1 MASDTKQAP
10 KDKEPAEAV
19 TVKAGGKKDGKKDG
33 KKEADA
39 RAAMPKAPAVEGA
52 APVKAEGKKET
63 DARAAPKAPAAE
75 GVAAPEEVKPVRVK
89 VARTVS
95 VGIAH
100 VNATFNNTQVSITDT
115 KGQVLAW
122 SSSGRMGFRGTRKST
137 AYAATMV
144 AQEVARQISPYRMQ
158 EIEVRVQG
166 PGSGRESAIRA
177 LQSAGLMI
185 TLIRD
190 VTPMPHNGCRPR
202 KRRRV

>member
-1 MASDTKQAP
+1 MARDTKQTP
-10 KDKEPAEAV
+10 KDKEPASAAP
-19 TVKAGGKKDGKKDG
+19 VKAGGKNK
-33 KKEADA
+33 ADA
-39 RAAMPKAPAVEGA
+39 HAS
-52 APVKAEGKKET
+52 
-63 DARAAPKAPAAE
+63 APKAPAAE
-75 GVAAPEEVKPVRVK
+75 GAAPAEGASPVEVKPPRVK
-89 VARTVS
+89 AARTVS

-166 PGSGRESAIRA
+166 PGSGRESAVRA

-185 TLIRD
+185 TVIRD
-190 VTPMPHNGCRPR
+190 VTPMPHNGCRAR

>member
-1 MASDTKQAP
+1 MASDTKEIP
-10 KDKEPAEAV
+10 KDKEPASAV
-19 TVKAGGKKDGKKDG
+19 PVKAGDKKK
-33 KKEADA
+33 ADTH
-39 RAAMPKAPAVEGA
+39 AV
-52 APVKAEGKKET
+52 
-63 DARAAPKAPAAE
+63 APKAPAAE
-75 GVAAPEEVKPVRVK
+75 GVAPAEGATPLEAKPARVK

-95 VGIAH
+95 VGIVH

-185 TLIRD
+185 TVIRD
-190 VTPMPHNGCRPR
+190 VTPMPHNGCRAR

>member
-10 KDKEPAEAV
+10 KDKESVSTTPA
-19 TVKAGGKKDGKKDG
+19 KAGGKNK
-33 KKEADA
+33 ADA
-39 RAAMPKAPAVEGA
+39 RAAAPKAPAAEGAAPVKDGGKNKADARAAAPKAPAVEGA
-52 APVKAEGKKET
+52 AP
-63 DARAAPKAPAAE
+63 AE
-75 GVAAPEEVKPVRVK
+75 GVAPAEVKPARVK

-144 AQEVARQISPYRMQ
+144 AQEVARQIAPYRMQ

-177 LQSAGLMI
+177 FQAAGMVI
-185 TLIRD
+185 TIIKD
-190 VTPMPHNGCRPR
+190 VTPMPHNGCRAR

>member
-1 MASDTKQAP
+1 MASDTKQTA
-10 KDKEPAEAV
+10 KDKGPAN
-19 TVKAGGKKDGKKDG
+19 
-33 KKEADA
+33 
-39 RAAMPKAPAVEGA
+39 A
-52 APVKAEGKKET
+52 APVKADGKNKAA
-63 DARAAPKAPAAE
+63 ARAAAPKGSAAE
-75 GVAAPEEVKPVRVK
+75 GGAPAVTTAPAVMAAQAEGAAPAVMTAPVEAKAVRAK
-89 VARTVS
+89 AMRTVS

-100 VNATFNNTQVSITDT
+100 VNASFNNTQVSITDT

-166 PGSGRESAIRA
+166 PGSGRESAVRA

-190 VTPMPHNGCRPR
+190 VTPMPHNGCRAR

>member
-1 MASDTKQAP
+1 MASDTKQTP
-10 KDKEPAEAV
+10 KDKEPASAAP
-19 TVKAGGKKDGKKDG
+19 VKAGGKNK
-33 KKEADA
+33 
-39 RAAMPKAPAVEGA
+39 AAAHAAASKVPAVEGA
-52 APVKAEGKKET
+52 APAVMTAPAEGAAPVEAKPPRVKA
-63 DARAAPKAPAAE
+63 
-75 GVAAPEEVKPVRVK
+75 
-89 VARTVS
+89 ARTVS

-166 PGSGRESAIRA
+166 PGSGRESAVRA

-185 TLIRD
+185 TVIRD

>member
-1 MASDTKQAP
+1 MASDTKQTP
-10 KDKEPAEAV
+10 QDKEPASAAP
-19 TVKAGGKKDGKKDG
+19 VKAGGKNK
-33 KKEADA
+33 ADA
-39 RAAMPKAPAVEGA
+39 HAAS
-52 APVKAEGKKET
+52 
-63 DARAAPKAPAAE
+63 PKAPAAE
-75 GVAAPEEVKPVRVK
+75 GATPVEAKPPRVK
-89 VARTVS
+89 AVHTVS
-95 VGIAH
+95 MGIAH

-166 PGSGRESAIRA
+166 PGSGRESAVRA

-185 TLIRD
+185 TVIRD
-190 VTPMPHNGCRPR
+190 VTPMPHNGCRAR

>member
-1 MASDTKQAP
+1 MASDPKQP
-10 KDKEPAEAV
+10 SKDKEPASAV
-19 TVKAGGKKDGKKDG
+19 PIKAGGKKQ
-33 KKEADA
+33 ADA
-39 RAAMPKAPAVEGA
+39 RA
-52 APVKAEGKKET
+52 
-63 DARAAPKAPAAE
+63 AAPKAPATE
-75 GVAAPEEVKPVRVK
+75 GVAPAKAGDNNKADARAVAPKGPTAEGAAPVAIATPEEAKPARVK
-89 VARTVS
+89 AVRTVS

-100 VNATFNNTQVSITDT
+100 INATFNNTQVSITDT

-144 AQEVARQISPYRMQ
+144 SQEVARQIAPYRMQ

-185 TLIRD
+185 TFIRD
-190 VTPMPHNGCRPR
+190 VTPMPHNGCRAR

>member
-10 KDKEPAEAV
+10 KDKEPAGAVAAKASGKKEANARTAAPKV
-19 TVKAGGKKDGKKDG
+19 PAAEGVAPAKAGGKK
-33 KKEADA
+33 EAEV
-39 RAAMPKAPAVEGA
+39 RAPGTKAPAVEGA
-52 APVKAEGKKET
+52 AP
-63 DARAAPKAPAAE
+63 
-75 GVAAPEEVKPVRVK
+75 EEAKPVHVK

-100 VNATFNNTQVSITDT
+100 VNSTFNNTQVSITDT

-166 PGSGRESAIRA
+166 PGSGRESAVRA

-185 TLIRD
+185 TVIRD

>member
-1 MASDTKQAP
+1 MASDTKQTP
-10 KDKEPAEAV
+10 KDKAPAKEPANAAP
-19 TVKAGGKKDGKKDG
+19 VKAGGKNKS
-33 KKEADA
+33 DA
-39 RAAMPKAPAVEGA
+39 HAAAS
-52 APVKAEGKKET
+52 
-63 DARAAPKAPAAE
+63 KAPAA
-75 GVAAPEEVKPVRVK
+75 GGAAPAVTTAPAVMTASAVMTAPAEGAAAVEAKPARVK
-89 VARTVS
+89 AARTVS

-166 PGSGRESAIRA
+166 PGSGRESAVRA

-185 TLIRD
+185 TVIRD
-190 VTPMPHNGCRPR
+190 VTPMPHNGCRAR

>member
-1 MASDTKQAP
+1 MASDTKKAP

-19 TVKAGGKKDGKKDG
+19 TIKAGGKKDVKKETDAQAVPKATAVEGATPVKAGGKK
-33 KKEADA
+33 ETDA
-39 RAAMPKAPAVEGA
+39 QAASKAPAVDGA
-52 APVKAEGKKET
+52 
-63 DARAAPKAPAAE
+63 
-75 GVAAPEEVKPVRVK
+75 AAPEEVKPVRVK

>member
-1 MASDTKQAP
+1 MASDTKQTP
-10 KDKEPAEAV
+10 KDKEPVSTAPVKDGGKSKADAATSKSKAPAAEGAAP
-19 TVKAGGKKDGKKDG
+19 VKAGGKNKV
-33 KKEADA
+33 DA
-39 RAAMPKAPAVEGA
+39 AASKAPAVEGA
-52 APVKAEGKKET
+52 TPV
-63 DARAAPKAPAAE
+63 
-75 GVAAPEEVKPVRVK
+75 EVKPARVK

-122 SSSGRMGFRGTRKST
+122 SSSGRMGFRGTRKGT

-166 PGSGRESAIRA
+166 PGSGRESAVRA

-185 TLIRD
+185 TVIRD
-190 VTPMPHNGCRPR
+190 VTPMPHNGARPKK
-202 KRRRV
+202 KRRV

>member
-1 MASDTKQAP
+1 MASDTKQTP
-10 KDKEPAEAV
+10 KDKEPAKEPASAAP
-19 TVKAGGKKDGKKDG
+19 VKAGGKNKA
-33 KKEADA
+33 EAH
-39 RAAMPKAPAVEGA
+39 AAAPKVPAAEGA
-52 APVKAEGKKET
+52 APAEG
-63 DARAAPKAPAAE
+63 ASP
-75 GVAAPEEVKPVRVK
+75 VEVKPPRVK
-89 VARTVS
+89 AARTVS

-166 PGSGRESAIRA
+166 PGSGRESAVRA

-185 TLIRD
+185 TVIRD
-190 VTPMPHNGCRPR
+190 VTPMPHNGCRAR

>member
-1 MASDTKQAP
+1 MASDTKQTP
-10 KDKEPAEAV
+10 KDKEPA
-19 TVKAGGKKDGKKDG
+19 
-33 KKEADA
+33 
-39 RAAMPKAPAVEGA
+39 GA
-52 APVKAEGKKET
+52 APVKAGLKNKT
-63 DARAAPKAPAAE
+63 GAPAAAPKTPQAGDSAPAQNAVPTDLSATASE
-75 GVAAPEEVKPVRVK
+75 KAEVKPTRAK
-89 VARTVS
+89 AARTVS

-100 VNATFNNTQVSITDT
+100 VNSTFNNTQVSITDT

-144 AQEVARQISPYRMQ
+144 AQEVARQIAPYRMQ

-166 PGSGRESAIRA
+166 PGSGRESAVRS

-185 TLIRD
+185 TVIRD
-190 VTPMPHNGCRPR
+190 VTPMPHNGCRAR

>member
-10 KDKEPAEAV
+10 KDKEPAS
-19 TVKAGGKKDGKKDG
+19 
-33 KKEADA
+33 
-39 RAAMPKAPAVEGA
+39 A
-52 APVKAEGKKET
+52 APVKADGKNKT
-63 DARAAPKAPAAE
+63 DANVVVPKAPAAE
-75 GVAAPEEVKPVRVK
+75 GAAPAEAKPARVK
-89 VARTVS
+89 AARTVS

-144 AQEVARQISPYRMQ
+144 GQEVARQISPYRMQ
-158 EIEVRVQG
+158 ELEVRVQG
-166 PGSGRESAIRA
+166 PGSGRESAVRA

-185 TLIRD
+185 TVIRD
-190 VTPMPHNGCRPR
+190 VTPMPHNGCRAR
-202 KRRRV
+202 KHRRV

>member
-1 MASDTKQAP
+1 MASDNKQAP
-10 KDKEPAEAV
+10 KDKEQ
-19 TVKAGGKKDGKKDG
+19 
-33 KKEADA
+33 A
-39 RAAMPKAPAVEGA
+39 RAASIKDDDKKEVDKRAAAPRVPATEGTVQAKTGDKNKTAAEGA
-52 APVKAEGKKET
+52 AP
-63 DARAAPKAPAAE
+63 
-75 GVAAPEEVKPVRVK
+75 EEAKRTRVK

-100 VNATFNNTQVSITDT
+100 INATFNNTQISISDT

-158 EIEVRVQG
+158 ELEVRVQG
-166 PGSGRESAIRA
+166 PGSGRESAVRA

-185 TLIRD
+185 TVIRD
-190 VTPMPHNGCRPR
+190 VTPMPHNGCRAR

>member
-1 MASDTKQAP
+1 MASDTKQIP
-10 KDKEPAEAV
+10 KDKNPVIDMPAKAD
-19 TVKAGGKKDGKKDG
+19 VKA
-33 KKEADA
+33 
-39 RAAMPKAPAVEGA
+39 KANAGVPATKSPTVEGA
-52 APVKAEGKKET
+52 APAEAKPQRAKA
-63 DARAAPKAPAAE
+63 
-75 GVAAPEEVKPVRVK
+75 
-89 VARTVS
+89 ARTVS

-185 TLIRD
+185 TVIRD
-190 VTPMPHNGCRPR
+190 MTPMPHNGCRAR

>member
-1 MASDTKQAP
+1 MASDTKQTP
-10 KDKEPAEAV
+10 KDKEPARAAPA
-19 TVKAGGKKDGKKDG
+19 KAGGKNK
-33 KKEADA
+33 ADA
-39 RAAMPKAPAVEGA
+39 HAAS
-52 APVKAEGKKET
+52 
-63 DARAAPKAPAAE
+63 PKAPAAE
-75 GVAAPEEVKPVRVK
+75 GIAPAVMTAPAEGATPADLSAGALAKAEAKPARVK
-89 VARTVS
+89 AARTVS

-144 AQEVARQISPYRMQ
+144 AQEVARQISPCRMQ

-166 PGSGRESAIRA
+166 PGSGRESAVRA

-185 TLIRD
+185 TVIRD
-190 VTPMPHNGCRPR
+190 VTPMPHNGCRAR

>member
-1 MASDTKQAP
+1 MASDTKQTP
-10 KDKEPAEAV
+10 KDKEPASAAPV
-19 TVKAGGKKDGKKDG
+19 KDGGKNKANAHAAASKAGG

-39 RAAMPKAPAVEGA
+39 HAAASKAPVAEGAAALEGA
-52 APVKAEGKKET
+52 APVEA
-63 DARAAPKAPAAE
+63 
-75 GVAAPEEVKPVRVK
+75 KPQRVK
-89 VARTVS
+89 AARTVS

-166 PGSGRESAIRA
+166 PGSGRESAVRA

-185 TLIRD
+185 TVIRD
-190 VTPMPHNGCRPR
+190 VTPMPHNGCRAR

>member
-1 MASDTKQAP
+1 MASDTKQTP
-10 KDKEPAEAV
+10 KDKEPAGAAP
-19 TVKAGGKKDGKKDG
+19 VKAGGKK
-33 KKEADA
+33 EVDA
-39 RAAMPKAPAVEGA
+39 RA
-52 APVKAEGKKET
+52 
-63 DARAAPKAPAAE
+63 AAPKAPAAE
-75 GVAAPEEVKPVRVK
+75 GAAQAKAGDKNKTAAEDAAPEEAKPARVK

-144 AQEVARQISPYRMQ
+144 SQEVARQISPYRMQ

-185 TLIRD
+185 TVIRD

>member
-1 MASDTKQAP
+1 MASDTKQTP
-10 KDKEPAEAV
+10 KDKEPA
-19 TVKAGGKKDGKKDG
+19 
-33 KKEADA
+33 
-39 RAAMPKAPAVEGA
+39 GA
-52 APVKAEGKKET
+52 APVKAGGKNKA
-63 DARAAPKAPAAE
+63 DASAHAAEPKVPAAAGAAPAE
-75 GVAAPEEVKPVRVK
+75 GAEAKPARVK
-89 VARTVS
+89 AARTVS

-100 VNATFNNTQVSITDT
+100 VNASFNNTQVSITDT

-166 PGSGRESAIRA
+166 PGSGRESAVRA

-185 TLIRD
+185 TVIRD
-190 VTPMPHNGCRPR
+190 VTPMPHNGCRAR